1 MRKLQKEFD
10 AKISRNVRNYRIT
23 HEISQESLG
32 KYLNL
37 AKQAISRMEN
47 GQRKITIEELEKI
60 ALFFDQPIA
69 LFLKDEYKWV
79 HAEDTAHGALP
90 VFMAEFL
97 EDYAK
102 GLQIDAGK
110 DNLTDKYTKR
120 FIEAIK
126 NINDTIKSHQKFKEK
141 RERNNLH

>member
-69 LFLKDEYKWV
+69 LFLKDEYKWI
-79 HAEDTAHGALP
+79 
-90 VFMAEFL
+90 
-97 EDYAK
+97 
-102 GLQIDAGK
+102 Q
-110 DNLTDKYTKR
+110 
-120 FIEAIK
+120 
-126 NINDTIKSHQKFKEK
+126 
-141 RERNNLH
+141 